1 MADVGTGSG
10 GGASQ
15 GGNQG
20 GGGSSRHS
28 FDGGSGTPARPGYDG
43 GNQSGYTG
51 RSRISD
57 FTNFSAGQTVPT
69 HQQSPESRSQVI
81 DRGEQ
86 NYDPF
91 NGIGQD
97 ARAQALALAD
107 SDEGQG
113 EFGEDGSELLG
124 QDEQSQYDIWKRSHK
139 QYEALQA
146 GDDLPDDF
154 ADKFR
159 TVMIN
164 GQRERRSVR
173 EIESGY
179 MLQRDYSNAKREI
192 AIREQQVEQREQGM
206 GRLLADLDR
215 PETFIDA
222 MIAINK
228 FKGFDAAARMYGK
241 QLYAESKMSPEQRE
255 VVAMNRQLD
264 ARAKQLH
271 RENMALQAQMQAAQ
285 QQQPAPGWQAVYDQL
300 AQIFPKAA
308 QRVGWEES
316 ELSQRLFEMHFER
329 LHPDLRGSDI
339 TSEFVMTVMRAAQQ
353 EEDAVVAASRA
364 RRARE
369 VVADPSAPPSA
380 NRGLSSAPPNR
391 ALGSQNGERL
401 TSNGQKRSKIEDFGK
416 AVKRAR

>member
-20 GGGSSRHS
+20 GGGGPSRHS
-28 FDGGSGTPARPGYDG
+28 FDGGSGAPARPGYDG

-69 HQQSPESRSQVI
+69 QSSESRSQVI

-86 NYDPF
+86 HYDPF
-91 NGIGQD
+91 NSIGQD

-192 AIREQQVEQREQGM
+192 AIRE
-206 GRLLADLDR
+206 LA
-215 PETFIDA
+215 E
-222 MIAINK
+222 
-228 FKGFDAAARMYGK
+228 
-241 QLYAESKMSPEQRE
+241 
-255 VVAMNRQLD
+255 
-264 ARAKQLH
+264 
-271 RENMALQAQMQAAQ
+271 
-285 QQQPAPGWQAVYDQL
+285 
-300 AQIFPKAA
+300 
-308 QRVGWEES
+308 
-316 ELSQRLFEMHFER
+316 
-329 LHPDLRGSDI
+329 PDL
-339 TSEFVMTVMRAAQQ
+339 
-353 EEDAVVAASRA
+353 
-364 RRARE
+364 
-369 VVADPSAPPSA
+369 
-380 NRGLSSAPPNR
+380 
-391 ALGSQNGERL
+391 
-401 TSNGQKRSKIEDFGK
+401 
-416 AVKRAR
+416 